1 MRLTR
6 RVGSEGRGAVIAVH
20 GAPAR
25 VWEPSQDEIGQ
36 AYIYLM
42 VADPVMRFQP
52 RQRAT
57 VGGAEVR
64 T

>member
-1 MRLTR
+1 M
-6 RVGSEGRGAVIAVH
+6 
-20 GAPAR
+20 
-25 VWEPSQDEIGQ
+25 WEPSQDEIGQ